1 MVNIMNKYLVL
12 FICFIGSLVLV
23 IDGDNDYIES
33 VSNTDSIYVFY
44 DINDEQNDVVNPD
57 TRDISIQVYFVISFY
72 SLIFTFITLNN
83 IKKIDKYVPI
93 KGLVK

>member
-12 FICFIGSLVLV
+12 FICFIGSLVLI
-23 IDGDNDYIES
+23 IDRDNDYIES
-33 VSNTDSIYVFY
+33 VSNTESIYVFY

>member
-33 VSNTDSIYVFY
+33 VSNTESIYVFY

>member
-1 MVNIMNKYLVL
+1 MNKYLVL
-12 FICFIGSLVLV
+12 FICFIVSLVLI
-23 IDGDNDYIES
+23 IDRDNDYIES
-33 VSNTDSIYVFY
+33 VSNTESIYVFY